1 MPIITVSSQ
10 PIIETDKLP
19 PPIED
24 LTSPINEDLVNKV
37 IEPMSLLNPINT
49 SELELS
55 SIDLESIAIIYDKI
69 RQIFKQF
76 IIFVYLRDTQE
87 DHLQNAADIA

>member
-1 MPIITVSSQ
+1 VSSQ
-10 PIIETDKLP
+10 IIIDTENIP

-24 LTSPINEDLVNKV
+24 LTSPNNDVGEHDLVNKK
-37 IEPMSLLNPINT
+37 IEPMVVLNPINT

-55 SIDLESIAIIYDKI
+55 STDLESIAIVYDKI

-76 IIFVYLRDTQE
+76 IILIYLKD
-87 DHLQNAADIA
+87 